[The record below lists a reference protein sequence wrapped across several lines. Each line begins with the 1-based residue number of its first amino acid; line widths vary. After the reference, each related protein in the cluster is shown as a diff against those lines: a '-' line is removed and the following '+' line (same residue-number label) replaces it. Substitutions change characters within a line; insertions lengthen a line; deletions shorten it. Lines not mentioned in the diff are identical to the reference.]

1 MNKSLASR
9 EASTDGPTEN
19 ASAAPTKTALEAP
32 ATASVFP
39 REHPERYTLTNEL
52 HARPFEMLT
61 APLRASMY
69 ATALGEEDGQGVF
82 DHLVELCRRFGVN
95 PPPDAKNQ
103 FSADFG
109 PFRLRFERHTEFAS
123 YTVYRAGPYETP
135 FEKPASAFLPK
146 EWLDT
151 LPGRVLVAIHLDV
164 LPLEGDPPTDED
176 LRDLFVPES
185 LVTSTLSGGAA
196 QVWTDLRIHP
206 DGHNRILLKPI
217 DLPPPKAGRV
227 AQRLLEIAAYRNF
240 ALLTLPVARSVGPQ
254 LSEIDKNLAD
264 VTDRMSRAEDAND
277 ADLLD
282 RLTRLSAEIERLNSQ
297 HSYRFSAGR
306 AYYALVKSRLAELR
320 EERHSG
326 YQTIAEFLDR
336 RLTPA
341 MRTCQSVEER
351 MANLSRRATRAA
363 DLLRTRVD
371 FLLEKQ
377 NNAVLKSMD
386 RRAKMQLR
394 LQQTVEGLSVAAIT
408 YYAVGLIGY
417 GAEALS
423 AAGVVLNPGAIQGI
437 AVPIVALS
445 VWWATKRVRRHL
457 EKDD

>member
-1 MNKSLASR
+1 MNKASAR
-9 EASTDGPTEN
+9 QDMVEDVVE
-19 ASAAPTKTALEAP
+19 SAAPANTP
-32 ATASVFP
+32 VFS
-39 REHPERYTLTNEL
+39 REHPQRYSLTNEL

-61 APLRASMY
+61 PPVRASMY
-69 ATALGEEDGQGVF
+69 ATALDEDAGEGIF
-82 DHLVELCRRFGVN
+82 NHLVELCRRFGVN

-123 YTVYRAGPYETP
+123 YTVFRNGAFETP
-135 FEKPASAFLPK
+135 FEKPASSFMPK

-151 LPGRVLVAIHLDV
+151 LPGEVLVATHIFVLPVDGPAPGTDV
-164 LPLEGDPPTDED
+164 LNDI
-176 LRDLFVPES
+176 FVPES
-185 LVTSTLSGGAA
+185 LVTSTLSGASA
-196 QVWTDLRIHP
+196 QVWTDLRIHS
-206 DGHNRILLKPI
+206 DGHNRILLKPF

-227 AQRLLEIAAYRNF
+227 VQRLLEIAAYRNF
-240 ALLTLPVARSVGPQ
+240 ALLALPIARSVGPQ
-254 LSEIDKNLAD
+254 LSQIDKDLAD
-264 VTDRMSRAEDAND
+264 VTDRMSRADGSND
-277 ADLLD
+277 TDLLD
-282 RLTRLSAEIERLNSQ
+282 RLTRLSSEIERLNSQ

-306 AYYALVKSRLAELR
+306 AYFALVQSRLAELR
-320 EERHSG
+320 EERHAG

-336 RLTPA
+336 RLVPA
-341 MRTCQSVEER
+341 MRTCESVEDR

-377 NNAVLKSMD
+377 NNAVLTSMD
-386 RRAKMQLR
+386 RRAKLQLR

-417 GAEALS
+417 LAKAIS
-423 AAGVVLNPGAIQGI
+423 AAGVAVDPGVAQGI

-457 EKDD
+457 EKED

>member
-1 MNKSLASR
+1 MNK
-9 EASTDGPTEN
+9 
-19 ASAAPTKTALEAP
+19 ASARQDMVEDVVESASP
-32 ATASVFP
+32 ANSLVFS
-39 REHPERYTLTNEL
+39 REHPQRYSLTNEL

-61 APLRASMY
+61 PPVRASMY
-69 ATALGEEDGQGVF
+69 ATALDEDAGDDVF
-82 DHLVELCRRFGVN
+82 NHLAELCRRFGVN

-109 PFRLRFERHTEFAS
+109 PFRLRYERHTEFAS
-123 YTVYRAGPYETP
+123 YTVFRSGSFDTP
-135 FEKPASAFLPK
+135 FEKPASSFMPK

-151 LPGRVLVAIHLDV
+151 LPGEVLVATHIFV
-164 LPLEGDPPTDED
+164 LPVEGPSPTTDALND
-176 LRDLFVPES
+176 VFVPES
-185 LVTSTLSGGAA
+185 LVTSTLSGDSA
-196 QVWTDLRIHP
+196 QVWTDLRIHS
-206 DGHNRILLKPI
+206 DGHNRILLKPF

-227 AQRLLEIAAYRNF
+227 VQRLLEIAAYRNF
-240 ALLTLPVARSVGPQ
+240 ALLALPIARAVGPQ
-254 LSEIDKNLAD
+254 LSQIDKDLAD
-264 VTDRMSRAEDAND
+264 VTDRMSRADGSND
-277 ADLLD
+277 TDLLD
-282 RLTRLSAEIERLNSQ
+282 RLTRLSSEIERLNSQ

-306 AYYALVKSRLAELR
+306 AYFALVQSRLAELR
-320 EERHSG
+320 EERHAG

-336 RLTPA
+336 RLVPA
-341 MRTCQSVEER
+341 MRTCESVEDR

-386 RRAKMQLR
+386 RRARLQLR

-417 GAEALS
+417 AAKAIS
-423 AAGVVLNPGAIQGI
+423 AAGVPVDPGVVQGI

-457 EKDD
+457 EKED